1 VSSTSSHRGSVFDP
15 PATPN
20 DDDGASYSTPGD
32 TYTTLSSRD
41 LAFHAQKHG
50 GQSIRIVPPSPR
62 RTPLFPDDEHHTA
75 LFTEKGTSA
84 IATTAIPPPPLSVPF
99 SALVHPKST
108 TPSRQLP
115 PPPSD
120 APASQEEL
128 APDGVVDISPARLA
142 ELRRAS
148 GVTTVLKIYDGSGQ
162 IASTQFDD
170 NSIKTDKNSLLSEK
184 SDVRHRPSPNNVAV
198 VKVDQTD
205 FLDREKSNS
214 PSSPNRRR
222 FTNPERLLL
231 SPLPPSSSPI
241 AGRSATPTPPRGQ
254 PFQGRTTVT
263 PGFTI
268 GLDATHTASPDVSVL
283 SSSTSAT
290 SVLNSSS
297 ERDIA
302 TSKVSTA
309 TRVNVNVIRAQQ
321 HARRMSKDLVNL
333 PDATT
338 TTTPTAQGT
347 DIGQGEDEEAV
358 LLAQQD
364 HHHHRGGGPLKPNP
378 LKKIMSISTLH
389 HEIEN
394 ENESRDRERRR
405 KGGSLPST
413 PTWSPPLESSPFPKI
428 QAQVIPPSPTPS
440 LPHGESA
447 IPMAPSH
454 SASRLSTTSSSSIHP
469 ALTPPPKHRKSQ
481 PASSKLKRPKTADD
495 ASALSPPPWR
505 STASSFSGSS
515 AKRDGLAGPVAN
527 VKDMG
532 GGVSVVRIPVAV
544 APRMRRPA
552 TSPGIVSPKEGSFSR
567 AHGEEVDEALS
578 QRGQSP
584 SIPES
589 EASFYSSAIRQAQDS
604 TPGHPSTPSLL
615 GKNAR
620 DSVQMLVKR
629 RSVRLTVPGE
639 DEHAPLRRKHSSGRS
654 FVVRKT
660 ISDGSF
666 RARTP
671 EVPEERLGD
680 DVRRYGSLRKVG
692 TVPLKKSIEEAADRK
707 GKHRDR
713 PTSPRKARRKVKRRD
728 RATLAYVLATAE
740 PEPFASI
747 SPGQP
752 SYLSGGG
759 GGLLNRV
766 RSFSSL
772 SDAFDDE
779 EHGEREDGKDFSDS
793 RSTFGKYGSDGEDE
807 VVHRAGDLSA
817 ELSEGTRAMMS
828 NMREQ
833 KGRKMRNDVN

>member
-1 VSSTSSHRGSVFDP
+1 
-15 PATPN
+15 
-20 DDDGASYSTPGD
+20 
-32 TYTTLSSRD
+32 
-41 LAFHAQKHG
+41 
-50 GQSIRIVPPSPR
+50 
-62 RTPLFPDDEHHTA
+62 
-75 LFTEKGTSA
+75 
-84 IATTAIPPPPLSVPF
+84 
-99 SALVHPKST
+99 
-108 TPSRQLP
+108 
-115 PPPSD
+115 
-120 APASQEEL
+120 
-128 APDGVVDISPARLA
+128 
-142 ELRRAS
+142 
-148 GVTTVLKIYDGSGQ
+148 
-162 IASTQFDD
+162 
-170 NSIKTDKNSLLSEK
+170 
-184 SDVRHRPSPNNVAV
+184 
-198 VKVDQTD
+198 
-205 FLDREKSNS
+205 
-214 PSSPNRRR
+214 
-222 FTNPERLLL
+222 
-231 SPLPPSSSPI
+231 
-241 AGRSATPTPPRGQ
+241 
-254 PFQGRTTVT
+254 
-263 PGFTI
+263 
-268 GLDATHTASPDVSVL
+268 
-283 SSSTSAT
+283 
-290 SVLNSSS
+290 
-297 ERDIA
+297 
-302 TSKVSTA
+302 
-309 TRVNVNVIRAQQ
+309 
-321 HARRMSKDLVNL
+321 M
-333 PDATT
+333 
-338 TTTPTAQGT
+338 PTAQGT
-347 DIGQGEDEEAV
+347 DVGQGEEQEAV
-358 LLAQQD
+358 LAQQD
-364 HHHHRGGGPLKPNP
+364 HHHRGGVPKPNP

-389 HEIEN
+389 HEI

-428 QAQVIPPSPTPS
+428 QARVIPPSPTPS

-447 IPMAPSH
+447 IPMTPSH

-495 ASALSPPPWR
+495 ALALSPPPWR

-515 AKRDGLAGPVAN
+515 ARRDGLAGPVAN

-544 APRMRRPA
+544 APRMKRPA
-552 TSPGIVSPKEGSFSR
+552 TSPGIISPKAGSFPQVNGEEGDEGS
-567 AHGEEVDEALS
+567 S
-578 QRGQSP
+578 QLVQSP

-589 EASFYSSAIRQAQDS
+589 EASFYSSFNRQTQES
-604 TPGHPSTPSLL
+604 TSATPSLL
-615 GKNAR
+615 GRNAR

-759 GGLLNRV
+759 GGLLNRA

-793 RSTFGKYGSDGEDE
+793 RSTFGKYGSDGEEE

-817 ELSEGTRAMMS
+817 ELSKGTRVMMS

-833 KGRKMRNDVN
+833 RGRKMRNHVY